1 MINLEIPKKFKPL
14 ASQAN
19 QVATEVFRP
28 ISRKYDA
35 AEHAYP
41 KELDMLASLID
52 GMNEGSDIGGAGA
65 AGVRREANGDDDGEN
80 RNGSNLSTVLGIIE
94 LCWGDVG
101 LLLSMP
107 RQGLGN
113 SAIASVATEEQ
124 LEHYGGKWAAMA
136 ITEPEAGSDSA
147 AIRTTAEL
155 DGDEYVLNGEKIF
168 VTSGDR
174 ADLIV
179 VWATLDRS
187 KGRAAIKSFIVER
200 DNPGLKLD
208 RLEHK
213 LGIRASDTANFT
225 LQDCRVPKEA
235 LLGDPEVD
243 GKKGFAGAMQTFDNT
258 RPLVA
263 AMAVGVA
270 RAALEETRERLAEAG
285 RRGRLRH
292 PRPLPARRRGALP
305 GDGGRLRGGL
315 AADPAGRLD
324 GRQRQAQ
331 LAAGLDGQGQG
342 RPHLRRR
349 RPRLRRA
356 LRQRRLRRERAAREV
371 GPRREDPRHLRGDP
385 ADPAADRRPPAARQ
399 ELAANCGNRRG
410 SGCPSPE
417 TVAAGAARLSVRR
430 GTTRQATRSPEGIGR
445 GPPPIFVRQTAG
457 REPDRGLDGA
467 SPASRLGIVAV
478 DARGRTGGTGT
489 SAN

>member
-28 ISRKYDA
+28 ISRKYDE
-35 AEHAYP
+35 AEHSYP

-65 AGVRREANGDDDGEN
+65 AGVRRESNGDGADAGN

-113 SAIASVATEEQ
+113 SAIASVASDEQ
-124 LEHYGGKWAAMA
+124 LERYGGKWAAMA

-147 AIRTTAEL
+147 AIRTTADL

-179 VWATLDRS
+179 VWATLDR
-187 KGRAAIKSFIVER
+187 KVGRAAIRSFIVER

-235 LLGDPEVD
+235 LLGDPEVKSD
-243 GKKGFAGAMQTFDNT
+243 PKQGFGGAMQTFDNT

-270 RAALEETRERLAEAG
+270 RASLEETRKQLAEAG
-285 RRGRLRH
+285 VEIDYDT
-292 PRPLPARRRGALP
+292 PALSQP
-305 GDGGRLRGGL
+305 
-315 AADPAGRLD
+315 AAAARYLEMESDYEASLLLTLQAAWMADNGKPNSLQASMAKAKAGRTCVDVALGCVELCGSVGYGENELLEKWARDAKILD
-324 GRQRQAQ
+324 IFEGTQQIQ
-331 LAAGLDGQGQG
+331 LLI
-342 RPHLRRR
+342 
-349 RPRLRRA
+349 
-356 LRQRRLRRERAAREV
+356 V
-371 GPRREDPRHLRGDP
+371 
-385 ADPAADRRPPAARQ
+385 ARQ
-399 ELAANCGNRRG
+399 LLGKSSSELR
-410 SGCPSPE
+410 
-417 TVAAGAARLSVRR
+417 
-430 GTTRQATRSPEGIGR
+430 
-445 GPPPIFVRQTAG
+445 
-457 REPDRGLDGA
+457 
-467 SPASRLGIVAV
+467 
-478 DARGRTGGTGT
+478 
-489 SAN
+489 